1 MPKANPLRSL
11 WAETHLIVKDKSIM
25 YQTLEILTNMDIDV
39 DGAPNTYGPPGKPT
53 LDFELNAHEHAKS
66 TGRIVG
72 YLVKADGETPE
83 VQQDGPFKGYYISTT
98 AFQDKRNPHTLDP
111 KKYVDASKINYVLLG
126 SHAKEHG
133 VRLGDF
139 VAAYSHR
146 HGNSVFGIVGDTGN
160 SSGAEGSLAL
170 LQALGY
176 PFKDGKSESVDNREI
191 VVRYFA
197 GSNPDQHFFHD
208 QAQIDH
214 EAETLGLSKDFS
226 GHN

>member
-1 MPKANPLRSL
+1 MMKN
-11 WAETHLIVKDKSIM
+11 HLT
-25 YQTLEILTNMDIDV
+25 QL
-39 DGAPNTYGPPGKPT
+39 PF
-53 LDFELNAHEHAKS
+53 LDRTTRAAV
-66 TGRIVG
+66 VG
-72 YLVKADGETPE
+72 YPE
-83 VQQDGPFKGYYISTT
+83 PDQTFGSNNSSSRCRPN
-98 AFQDKRNPHTLDP
+98 RRR
-111 KKYVDASKINYVLLG
+111 ASALAE
-126 SHAKEHG
+126 S
-133 VRLGDF
+133 
-139 VAAYSHR
+139 
-146 HGNSVFGIVGDTGN
+146 

-176 PFKDGKSESVDNREI
+176 PFKDGKSESVDKREI